1 LVKWS
6 FVIKRKKNEFY
17 KFDSKVTQGK
27 LNSNSNKEGI
37 SYVRACYWSNRKS
50 VENSHLLFFSTHART
65 PPPTSFSSLAR
76 VPSLS
81 LSLSLRLSYFP
92 IIFNF
97 NFGVE
102 LWLQLK
108 MTSRRSISSSR
119 RASESAVG
127 PGIVRKSLSISR
139 HMYILL
145 IHFSIFIAIAFI
157 FVFAVSCWFPC
168 LIICLIWFLNLF
180 KWNIL
185 HSIIIVD
192 LIWFM
197 C

>member
-50 VENSHLLFFSTHART
+50 VEILIFFSSPRTHARHRQ
-65 PPPTSFSSLAR
+65 L
-76 VPSLS
+76 PSLLWLGFL

-145 IHFSIFIAIAFI
+145 IHFSIFIAIALI